1 MKFEELRNVQVASLD
16 TLAGDYEAM
25 LRQWNFSSELTG
37 DIITPLQGSGWRGF
51 AAETAAGNITKIRNE
66 IDAAFEEASGIAKT
80 LRDAHTEITGAKADL
95 EAAIRSATDQ
105 KLTVDN
111 DGTVHW
117 PPAITQED
125 KKDPDYANAYRQKAS
140 DAAQAIAKALSRAAE
155 ADAAAAAAL
164 AADTGTDRKAFN
176 KKPMGGVS
184 EQEAKQAVDLMR
196 LGDKATPA
204 QIVQL
209 DALLK
214 AHSSDS
220 RFASVFFDSMGPDGF
235 LKSYGAMAEYSGYYG
250 NDATKRALADMQ
262 ANLGL
267 TLATATDGSKQPHLS
282 DAWQAGLRKAGATQ
296 YQLLPDQLQGGN
308 PYGYQILSNILR
320 TGNYDPHFLNPVAEH
335 ITQLSAAN
343 PGRWEDA
350 VSKANPIGQV
360 FFLSKD
366 NSGFNPMSGALE
378 ALANNPT
385 AATRYFHDPATVY
398 NDDGTVK
405 ATGQP
410 NTYLKQ
416 LTGAGINSIL
426 QDFEPDHFTPHS
438 MAASQEATLLG
449 HALEAATTG
458 RRYDATDGPM
468 PAHTPEMS
476 AVMKD
481 VVARFGDTDGP
492 DLLKKGG
499 VFANMDPSFG
509 HMVASYMGDVQIAI
523 DHNNHSLPTNG
534 APANL
539 DQGATQK
546 LLGALGRNP
555 DAFGTIAQAQQ
566 AYTTANLQD
575 VMLQKDKYGELFGE
589 AITNAARPGG
599 EVAGILNAVATD
611 EVYKQKQQ
619 EMDAY
624 NNSVDEKVGWAKQV
638 WTATA
643 GKAIEEIPGADKLLA
658 IPTDKI
664 FENIAKG
671 YHINTYPSD
680 AAADCFNSGRNAAS
694 DAAEAAIRETAKG
707 KGLDPTYLNALA
719 TTAANGAKQGLD
731 GGGILT
737 KAINA

>member
-1 MKFEELRNVQVASLD
+1 MKFEELRNVQVTGLD
-16 TLAGDYEAM
+16 TLAGEFEAM

-37 DIITPLQGSGWRGF
+37 DVITPLQGSGWRGF
-51 AAETAAGNITKIRNE
+51 AAETAAENIAKIRNE
-66 IDAAFEEASGIAKT
+66 IDAAFEEASGIAQT
-80 LRDAHTEITGAKADL
+80 LRDAHTEITAAKADL

-105 KLTVDN
+105 KLTVDD

-117 PPAITQED
+117 PPATTPEE
-125 KKDPDYANAYRQKAS
+125 KKDPDYAGAYRQKAT
-140 DAAQAIAKALSRAAE
+140 DAADAIARALSRAAE

-176 KKPMGGVS
+176 KKPVGGVS

-204 QIVQL
+204 QIAQL

-220 RFASVFFDSMGPDGF
+220 RFAGLFFDSLGPDGF
-235 LKSYGAMAEYSGYYG
+235 LTSFGAMAEYSGYYG
-250 NDATKRALADMQ
+250 NDATKRALTDVQ

-267 TLATATDGSKQPHLS
+267 TLATATDGNRQPHLS
-282 DAWQAGLRKAGATQ
+282 DAWQAGLRKAGASQ

-320 TGNYDPHFLNPVAEH
+320 TGTYDPRFLNPVVEH

-343 PGRWEDA
+343 PSRWEDA
-350 VSKANPIGQV
+350 VSKANPLEQV
-360 FFLSKD
+360 LVLGKD
-366 NSGFNPMSGALE
+366 GSGLNPMAGALE
-378 ALANNPT
+378 ALGHRPE
-385 AATRYFHDPATVY
+385 AATAYFHDLATTY
-398 NDDGTVK
+398 NEDGTVK

-416 LTGAGINSIL
+416 LTDPGLNSVL
-426 QDFEPDHFTPHS
+426 QDFEPDHLTPHYR
-438 MAASQEATLLG
+438 AAPHDATALG

-458 RRYDATDGPM
+458 RAYDATDGPM
-468 PAHTPEMS
+468 PTHSREMS

-481 VVARFGDTDGP
+481 VVDRFGNTDGP
-492 DLLKKGG
+492 GLLKKDGI
-499 VFANMDPSFG
+499 FATMDPSFG
-509 HMVASYMGDVQIAI
+509 HMVASYMGDVQIAV
-523 DHNNHSLPTNG
+523 DHNNHSMPTNG
-534 APANL
+534 NPAGL

-546 LLGALGRNP
+546 LLGVLGRNP

-566 AYTTANLQD
+566 AYTTAHLQD
-575 VMLQKDKYGELFGE
+575 VMLQRDKYGELFGE

-611 EVYKQKQQ
+611 EVYNQKLQ
-619 EMDAY
+619 EMIDY

-643 GKAIEEIPGADKLLA
+643 GKAMEGIPGADKLLTL
-658 IPTDKI
+658 PTDKI
-664 FENIAKG
+664 FENIAQG
-671 YHINTYPSD
+671 YHINKYPSD

-707 KGLDPTYLNALA
+707 KGIDPTYLNALA
-719 TTAANGAKQGLD
+719 NTAANGAKQGLSD
-731 GGGILT
+731 GSILT